1 MQRRYS
7 ADDYKNLIDKIKD
20 HLPNSGIGVD
30 VIVGF
35 PGETEEDFIHT
46 HNFLRDLP
54 VSYLHVF
61 TYSERPD
68 TKAIALPG
76 TVDVQE
82 RKRRNNILRILS
94 EKKRAKFYSSMIGT
108 TQDVLF
114 ENANKNGLMHGFTS
128 NYIKVQTNF
137 NEAFTGQI
145 CLIALIDAETDI
157 CNGTILSTKKSIDL
171 VTT

>member
-1 MQRRYS
+1 M
-7 ADDYKNLIDKIKD
+7 
-20 HLPNSGIGVD
+20 
-30 VIVGF
+30 
-35 PGETEEDFIHT
+35 T
-46 HNFLRDLP
+46 
-54 VSYLHVF
+54 
-61 TYSERPD
+61 
-68 TKAIALPG
+68 
-76 TVDVQE
+76 
-82 RKRRNNILRILS
+82 
-94 EKKRAKFYSSMIGT
+94 GT

-128 NYIKVQTNF
+128 NYIKVQANF